1 MKGKFVKPKIWL
13 KIGISLRLITQAMLT
28 EATKWMIWRKVMI
41 SLFKNSFLKKLFLV
55 WCHPNCLQGFY
66 QTTVT
71 TGELD
76 PEDQELRDVAI
87 IRIGFQ
93 HPSTQVYKM
102 IPETFNDK
110 LCEKPLQFNLVYTL
124 IVCIFLFSFNWWTY
138 GHHNGCKHYQHYWTA
153 WIPC

>member
-1 MKGKFVKPKIWL
+1 MN
-13 KIGISLRLITQAMLT
+13 
-28 EATKWMIWRKVMI
+28 
-41 SLFKNSFLKKLFLV
+41 SLFKNSYLKKFFLA

-76 PEDQELRDVAI
+76 PEDQELKDVAI

-110 LCEKPLQFNLVYTL
+110 LCEKPLQFNLVYPL
-124 IVCIFLFSFNWWTY
+124 IVSFFSASIGGLMGIIMGASIISIIELLGFHARLIGFTLTHIFRKIKGSNTTRPSQF
-138 GHHNGCKHYQHYWTA
+138 
-153 WIPC
+153 

>member
-1 MKGKFVKPKIWL
+1 
-13 KIGISLRLITQAMLT
+13 
-28 EATKWMIWRKVMI
+28 MI
-41 SLFKNSFLKKLFLV
+41 SLFKNSFLKKLFLA

-76 PEDQELRDVAI
+76 PEDQELKNVAI

-110 LCEKPLQFNLVYTL
+110 LCEKPLQFNLVFPLVVSFFSASIGGLMGIIMGASIISIIELLGFHARLIGFTL
-124 IVCIFLFSFNWWTY
+124 THIFRKIKGSNTTRPSQF
-138 GHHNGCKHYQHYWTA
+138 
-153 WIPC
+153 

>member
-1 MKGKFVKPKIWL
+1 
-13 KIGISLRLITQAMLT
+13 
-28 EATKWMIWRKVMI
+28 MI
-41 SLFKNSFLKKLFLV
+41 SLFKKSFFKETFFLV

-110 LCEKPLQFNLVYTL
+110 LCEKPLQFNLVYPL
-124 IVCIFLFSFNWWTY
+124 IVSFFSASIGGLMGIIMGASIISIIELLGFHARLIGFTLTHIFRKIKGSNTTRPSQF
-138 GHHNGCKHYQHYWTA
+138 
-153 WIPC
+153 